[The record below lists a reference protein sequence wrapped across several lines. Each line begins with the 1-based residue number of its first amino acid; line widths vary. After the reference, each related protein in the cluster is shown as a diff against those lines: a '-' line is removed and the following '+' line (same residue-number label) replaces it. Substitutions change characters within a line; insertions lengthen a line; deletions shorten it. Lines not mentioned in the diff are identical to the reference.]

1 MRAKLRELYWI
12 LVDVFISIVFI
23 PVEYFK
29 ELFNLKSDS
38 K

>member
-1 MRAKLRELYWI
+1 MKTKLKEMYWL

-29 ELFNLKSDS
+29 QLFNLKS